1 MAYFEV
7 NSIPYDVQQVMAIYN
22 TNNESG
28 TRQGL
33 IFVLEEMRG
42 YLTTDNDEDKAL
54 MEHTDTALKLL
65 RDMTD
70 AQFDKL
76 DLTVDFPE

>member
-42 YLTTDNDEDKAL
+42 YLTTDNDE
-54 MEHTDTALKLL
+54 
-65 RDMTD
+65 
-70 AQFDKL
+70 L
-76 DLTVDFPE
+76 DLTVDFPS